1 MLCTQAMPR
10 KGMLRRVVD
19 EPVGAHYILRA
30 GNRIDLSRRPQQI
43 SVSWIYLQVVS
54 LFART

>member
-1 MLCTQAMPR
+1 MPR